1 MQTYHLSG
9 SNQVVIRVED
19 MVTGSLTLYLQD
31 MTTLV
36 DTSQSLSTEYTSS
49 ESLLKFT
56 PTIPSASEGS
66 EYRAWIENGDEE
78 KIWFGTF
85 QVFTSASL
93 DKSNYENQL
102 SDDYKSNV
110 TNNEYIIY

>member
-19 MVTGSLTLYLQD
+19 AVTGSLTLYLED

-36 DTSQSLSTEYTSS
+36 DTSQSLSAEYTSS

-56 PTIPSASEGS
+56 PTIPSASEGDD
-66 EYRAWIENGDEE
+66 YRAWITNGNGD
-78 KIWFGTF
+78 KIWYGTF
-85 QVFTSASL
+85 QVFTSQSL
-93 DKSNYENQL
+93 DKSNYTNQL
-102 SDDYKSNV
+102 TDDYKSNV
-110 TNNEYIIY
+110 TENEYIIY

>member
-19 MVTGSLTLYLQD
+19 AVTGSLTLHLQD

-36 DTSQSLSTEYTSS
+36 DTSQSLSTEYTAS
-49 ESLLKFT
+49 EGILKFT
-56 PTIPSASEGS
+56 PTIPSASQGD
-66 EYRAWIENGDEE
+66 EYRAWITNGVDS
-78 KIWFGTF
+78 KIWYGTF

-93 DKSNYENQL
+93 DKSNYTNQL

-110 TNNEYIIY
+110 TENEYIIY